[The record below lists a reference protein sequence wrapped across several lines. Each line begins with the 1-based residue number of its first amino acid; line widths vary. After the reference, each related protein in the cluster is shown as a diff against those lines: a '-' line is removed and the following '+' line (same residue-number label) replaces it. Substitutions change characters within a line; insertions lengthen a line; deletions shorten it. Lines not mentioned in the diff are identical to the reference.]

1 MAADVGAGL
10 THVGEAGSAEQV
22 RNAAADI
29 LPGELVPVGPAG
41 DPVMGGRPSRS
52 SSRRWTPSSRV
63 NGSYSGGS
71 HSRLIP
77 GRNGRSSPLTAVRV
91 PVPRLPRPCRL
102 PSDAVCRRW
111 AGSSSA
117 EPSRCRAWSGDRGA
131 AAGRA
136 LEAVPPR
143 VGVGVIH
150 PRGRDVAELLA
161 RTGLGL
167 RDVDELQNLRTAEA
181 GDLHG
186 SHAREV
192 RAWLGDASAGD
203 SGCCEPITRP
213 ASGGL

>member
-1 MAADVGAGL
+1 VIERLLPDGL
-10 THVGEAGSAEQV
+10 WK
-22 RNAAADI
+22 R
-29 LPGELVPVGPAG
+29 
-41 DPVMGGRPSRS
+41 
-52 SSRRWTPSSRV
+52 
-63 NGSYSGGS
+63 
-71 HSRLIP
+71 
-77 GRNGRSSPLTAVRV
+77 
-91 PVPRLPRPCRL
+91 
-102 PSDAVCRRW
+102 
-111 AGSSSA
+111 
-117 EPSRCRAWSGDRGA
+117 
-131 AAGRA
+131 
-136 LEAVPPR
+136 VPPR